1 MNVIV
6 DYGIGNIKSLIN
18 WFEKG
23 NLPIVLSHDPEVIR
37 NADLVILP
45 GVGAFKDGMQQLAD
59 TGLDKCIVE
68 YAKNNKPL
76 VGICLGMQLL
86 FDRSYENG
94 ACEGLGLIEG
104 EIVAFEGDYIIPH
117 MGWNTLKG
125 DGFYNGKDVYFVHSF
140 YLSQMSSYVVASTDY
155 YAEVPS
161 VVKKNNIL
169 GFQFHPEK
177 SGTFGESILRKI
189 EEFKNEILSS
199 N

>member
-6 DYGIGNIKSLIN
+6 DYGIGNIKSLMN

-23 NLPIVLSHDPEVIR
+23 KMPIVLSDDPEVIK

-45 GVGAFKDGMQQLAD
+45 GVGAFKDGMKQLVEC
-59 TGLDKCIVE
+59 GLDQCIIE
-68 YAKNNKPL
+68 YAKDNKPL

-94 ACEGLGLIEG
+94 VCNGLGLIEG

-125 DGFYNGKDVYFVHSF
+125 DAFYHGRDVYFVHSF
-140 YLSQMSSYVVASTDY
+140 YLSQMSPYVLASAEY
-155 YAEVPS
+155 YEEVPG
-161 VVKKNNIL
+161 VVKKDNVL

-177 SGTFGESILRKI
+177 SGAFGESILRKI